1 MQFSGS
7 KNNWACWPA
16 VAFLLIL
23 SIAAAITDARAEE
36 CSTAIITSAASADG
50 CPLLWKNRDTDH
62 LSNMVVFVSD
72 APYSYL
78 GIVDADDPSGRRVWV
93 GLNAAGFAIMNTV
106 AYNLPKKPGEAEDL
120 EGVIMADAL
129 RLCRTVDDFESYIK
143 RNTGRALG
151 SQANFGVIDAAG
163 GAAAFEVHN
172 NGYKRLNVAEQPEKY
187 LLITNFARSGEAGKG
202 RGLVRFDRLTELFR
216 AKTDAKYSVEDVLE
230 TFARDTRNPIL
241 SCPGPA
247 KKEKL
252 PAGKPYFIYTQ
263 QTIDRG
269 STSAAVVLQDVVP
282 GKDPKDATMW
292 VILGEPVSGI
302 AVPLWVE
309 TGEVPPELFGTE
321 AAPINQECMRL
332 KALMRPWKDDERAEY
347 LDLTKLDDGAG
358 GGWLP
363 LLVKKEQDIIKRT
376 GAFLATNP
384 DKLKKAAFQK
394 QIASEVLQT
403 LKSIQ

>member
-1 MQFSGS
+1 MQFSDI

-16 VAFLLIL
+16 AALLLIL
-23 SIAAAITDARAEE
+23 SLAATVTDARADE
-36 CSTAIITSAASADG
+36 CSTAIITSAATVDAR
-50 CPLLWKNRDTDH
+50 PILWKNRDTDH
-62 LSNMVVFVSD
+62 LSNMVVFVND

-106 AYNLPKKPGEAEDL
+106 AYNLPKKAGEAEDL

-129 RLCRTVDDFESYIK
+129 RLCKTVDDFESYIK

-163 GAAAFEVHN
+163 GAADFEVHN
-172 NGYKRLNVAEQPEKY
+172 NGYKRLNVADEPQKY
-187 LLITNFARSGEAGKG
+187 LLVTNFARSGEAGKG

-216 AKTDAKYSVEDVLE
+216 AKTDAKYSVTDVLE

-241 SCPGPA
+241 ANPGPA

-252 PAGKPYFIYTQ
+252 PAGKPYYIYTQ
-263 QTIDRG
+263 QTIDRA
-269 STSAAVVLQDVVP
+269 STAAAVVLQDVVP

-292 VILGEPVSGI
+292 VILGEPVTGI

-309 TGEVPPELFGTE
+309 AGEVPPELFGE
-321 AAPINQECMRL
+321 GAAPINQECMRL
-332 KALMRPWKDDERAEY
+332 KTLMRPWKDDERVDY
-347 LDLTKLDDGAG
+347 LDLTKLDNGAG
-358 GGWLP
+358 GGWLA
-363 LLVKKEQDIIKRT
+363 LLVKKEQDIVKRT
-376 GAFLATNP
+376 EAFLATNP
-384 DKLKKAAFQK
+384 GKAEKAAFQR

-403 LKSIQ
+403 LKGIQ